1 VTTELL
7 ELLVVQSS
15 SQITTKQNNI
25 QFTAQHKVIQAVL
38 QNACGQTKRVGTTTT
53 YCSLYSVMPPEYAAA
68 TTLVSPVTWALGMP
82 LLSVTHG
89 QCDARPVRLPPQPQ
103 GVTPLALAGTKL

>member
-1 VTTELL
+1 MIEVVVTTELL

-38 QNACGQTKRVGTTTT
+38 QNACGQTKRVGTT

-68 TTLVSPVTWALGMP
+68 TTLASAVHWAC
-82 LLSVTHG
+82 H
-89 QCDARPVRLPPQPQ
+89 CCR
-103 GVTPLALAGTKL
+103 